1 MAALLARARE
11 SSLRAVDAGILAG
24 LDPDGTVVVVPT
36 VALAS
41 LPWRALPSLRDQPVV
56 AAPSVTAWV
65 RRGTGSDRPVS
76 VAALVGPG
84 LPRGRDEVDA
94 VARAWGRHTGVGAV
108 TTTPG
113 YAVSAEVRSALAS
126 SSVVHLAAHG
136 HHVDQSPL
144 FSSLDVADGPLFAHE
159 LAAPVAAELVIL
171 SACDVG
177 RSRGRVGDEPLGLAA
192 ALLILGVQCVV
203 AATSPVHDAVAAA
216 AMGDLHERLVD
227 GADVA
232 TALQQT
238 ARQVEGAESFCAYGS
253 TWARPE
259 PAGAEIR

>member
-1 MAALLARARE
+1 MGAPRHRLRSPVERHRAR
-11 SSLRAVDAGILAG
+11 RA
-24 LDPDGTVVVVPT
+24 
-36 VALAS
+36 
-41 LPWRALPSLRDQPVV
+41 
-56 AAPSVTAWV
+56 
-65 RRGTGSDRPVS
+65 
-76 VAALVGPG
+76 G
-84 LPRGRDEVDA
+84 LPRARDEVDA
-94 VARAWGRHTGVGAV
+94 VARAWGRHTGVGSV

-113 YAVSAEVRSALAS
+113 YAADADVRSALAS

-144 FSSLDVADGPLFAHE
+144 FSSLDVADGPVFAHE

-203 AATSPVHDAVAAA
+203 AATSPVHDVVAAA

-227 GADVA
+227 GTDVA

-238 ARQVEGAESFCAYGS
+238 ARQVEGGESFCAYGS
-253 TWARPE
+253 TWARPQMVG
-259 PAGAEIR
+259 PAVR